1 MNYIICYYASNKNI
15 LARNGTM
22 PNHRKPNK
30 QDVKAMITNKARE
43 RLKASG
49 CPVCSVWVDGAGG
62 RQIPF
67 SVALGGQDPLNRPL
81 TTEEKEALATRFV
94 KHMSKVGEFQ
104 KTGNLIPAVQWEDLK
119 WILVSFK
126 EIGSSYFESAKSYEQ
141 SEEYRFQR
149 KWFLN
154 FQPPDWA

>member
-1 MNYIICYYASNKNI
+1 
-15 LARNGTM
+15 M
-22 PNHRKPNK
+22 PNQRKPNK
-30 QDVKAMITNKARE
+30 QDVKTIITNQARE

-67 SVALGGQDPLNRPL
+67 SVALGGEDPLNRPL
-81 TTEEKEALATRFV
+81 SKEEKDAMAAMFV
-94 KHMSKVGEFQ
+94 RNMSIVGEIQ
-104 KTGNLIPAVQWEDLK
+104 KTGNLIPACQWENLK
-119 WILVSFK
+119 WTLVSFK

-141 SEEYRFQR
+141 SEEYRFQH